1 MLKNVVVHFPT
12 VYFAISVRRTQH
24 MAPKIIS
31 FTTLIEKDLEI
42 ICVDRIVNKLIT
54 TQIVKQTYDGIV

>member
-1 MLKNVVVHFPT
+1 
-12 VYFAISVRRTQH
+12 

-42 ICVDRIVNKLIT
+42 ICVDSIVNKLIT
-54 TQIVKQTYDGIV
+54 TQIVKQIYDGIV